1 VKPSCPQL
9 AGTET
14 IRVHPARVHRDRLVT
29 LFTLREARRLDE
41 RKRQY
46 DWSRSRVK

>member
-1 VKPSCPQL
+1 MKPSCPQL

-14 IRVHPARVHRDRLVT
+14 IRRHPARVHRDRLIT
-29 LFTLREARRLDE
+29 LIPLQKLRLLDE

-46 DWSRSRVK
+46 DWSRARVK

>member
-1 VKPSCPQL
+1 MKPSCPQL

-14 IRVHPARVHRDRLVT
+14 IRPHPARVHRDRMVT
-29 LFTLREARRLDE
+29 TFTLREARRLDE

-46 DWSRSRVK
+46 DWSRARVK